1 MHSTAVLVTTI
12 GLGLRICL
20 FAQADARAPT
30 GGPWDAP
37 APSLEWQ
44 AQDAFYSG
52 RYEDT
57 AELALTLR
65 THEPESLAAYELRTS
80 ARLFQLKRA
89 LGAEE
94 DTGRKSG
101 SNKDDALRE
110 CAPCAG
116 WLSELREELGDGQA
130 LARSTLEATP
140 DDITALFFLGKLDL
154 TYLWLELGVLNRR
167 TGWSEFREAKRSLDA
182 VLKHDP
188 QHVRALV
195 AGAWIDYIVGT
206 SLPRGTRWLLGG
218 GDRRRGL
225 RDLRTAAAMDA
236 DFFVRTEAL
245 FGLWDMEQR
254 EAHID
259 EAIAVAHGLARDFPD
274 NQEIVKFL
282 MRHEGRVLPL
292 GSP

>member
-1 MHSTAVLVTTI
+1 MHSTAALVTTI
-12 GLGLRICL
+12 GLGFQTCL
-20 FAQADARAPT
+20 FAQADAPT
-30 GGPWDAP
+30 DTPRGAAGPP
-37 APSLEWQ
+37 LEWQ
-44 AQDAFYSG
+44 AQDAFYRG
-52 RYEDT
+52 RYED
-57 AELALTLR
+57 AAQLALTLQ
-65 THEPESLAAYELRTS
+65 THDPESLAAYELRTS
-80 ARLFQLKRA
+80 ARLFQLKRV

-94 DTGRKSG
+94 GTGRKG
-101 SNKDDALRE
+101 GNKDAALRE

-116 WLSELREELGDGQA
+116 WLSELREVLRDGQA
-130 LARSTLEATP
+130 LARSTLQTTP

-154 TYLWLELGVLNRR
+154 TYLWLELGVLDRR
-167 TGWSEFREAKRSLDA
+167 TGWSEFREAKRSLST
-182 VLKHDP
+182 VLEHDP
-188 QHVRALV
+188 EHVRALV

-218 GDRRRGL
+218 GNRTRGL
-225 RDLRTAAAMDA
+225 QDLRKAAAMDA
-236 DFFVRTEAL
+236 DFFERTEAL

-282 MRHEGRVLPL
+282 RRHEGRVLPL